1 MKILF
6 INYYMKQGGI
16 STSLLNLL
24 EKIKDDE
31 NNDIS
36 LLLLNDN
43 IDDKYQIP
51 DQINLLTV
59 SKSLKIYSRSLKEI
73 MRSGN
78 IFEKLYGI
86 ILHIGSK
93 LIGERNFVRLLIRLQ
108 KKIGPY
114 DVAISFTND
123 IIRNKRILLKRKFSG
138 GCNDYVLMN
147 VTANKKFA
155 WVHNEPN
162 ELGFNYKYC
171 KKMYKKF
178 DAIVHV
184 AKETKNK
191 FDELIPEYKLK
202 SVVVNN
208 IIDEKKLLYLSKEFN
223 PFSEDNMVKIVTVAR
238 IDNNQK
244 RIDRI
249 IECCSRLKSEKIV
262 NFSWTIIGDGPDLNN
277 LKKEAESKKS

>member
-108 KKIGPY
+108 KKNR
-114 DVAISFTND
+114 S
-123 IIRNKRILLKRKFSG
+123 L
-138 GCNDYVLMN
+138 
-147 VTANKKFA
+147 
-155 WVHNEPN
+155 
-162 ELGFNYKYC
+162 
-171 KKMYKKF
+171 
-178 DAIVHV
+178 
-184 AKETKNK
+184 
-191 FDELIPEYKLK
+191 
-202 SVVVNN
+202 
-208 IIDEKKLLYLSKEFN
+208 
-223 PFSEDNMVKIVTVAR
+223 
-238 IDNNQK
+238 
-244 RIDRI
+244 
-249 IECCSRLKSEKIV
+249 
-262 NFSWTIIGDGPDLNN
+262 
-277 LKKEAESKKS
+277 